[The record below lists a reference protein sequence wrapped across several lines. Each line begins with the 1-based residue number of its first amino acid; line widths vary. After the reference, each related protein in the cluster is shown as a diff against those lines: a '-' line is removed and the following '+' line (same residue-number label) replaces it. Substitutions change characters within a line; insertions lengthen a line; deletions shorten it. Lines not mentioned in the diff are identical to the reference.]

1 MEASVLDRGT
11 KAPLQIPA
19 TRQDQRTRKPP
30 FGGYQQGFQASA
42 KIQGPLI
49 QNKGSLGKIEGVK
62 WIRRVGVAGG
72 HVTQNT
78 KGIAV
83 FLTESLG
90 QGRTHGVTLNTA
102 SQEEPN

>member
-11 KAPLQIPA
+11 KFHLQIPA

-30 FGGYQQGFQASA
+30 FGGYQQGLQASP

-78 KGIAV
+78 KRMTV
-83 FLTESLG
+83 LFLKQLG
-90 QGRTHGVTLNTA
+90 QGRTHRVTLNTA